1 MNKNQNAAINNNSKG
16 LDSYESEKF
25 FDDNDKTQFSE
36 ELKKRESELNIREL
50 KFMAKQLLSQKGLPA
65 ELADILKLDDE
76 KSVVNAVEML
86 AKLGGVNEKDNKL
99 KVFDEK
105 KLPEAK
111 TEEKY
116 IGELRKAF
124 GLR

>member
-1 MNKNQNAAINNNSKG
+1 MNKNKNAAINNNGKC
-16 LDSYESEKF
+16 LDSYESEKT
-25 FDDNDKTQFSE
+25 FDYNDKMQYSE
-36 ELKKRESELNIREL
+36 ELNKRERELNIREL
-50 KFMAKQLLSQKGLPA
+50 KFMAKQLLSQKGLPT

-76 KSVVNAVEML
+76 KSVVSAVEML
-86 AKLGGVNEKDNKL
+86 AKLGGENEKDNKL